1 MEGGTVVVSYAD
13 EIDYPEPGYFGN
25 EISGTSTTP
34 SMPTQNKENTFDI
47 TIIGVIVVVIVAV
60 SAIILMKNKKENRN
74 EK

>member
-1 MEGGTVVVSYAD
+1 MVSYAD
-13 EIDYPEPGYFGN
+13 EIDYPEPGYFEN
-25 EISGTSTTP
+25 EVSGTSSTS
-34 SMPTQNKENTFDI
+34 SMPIQYKENTLDI